1 MINLKCDQDL
11 AELGIINPGG
21 WNMLA
26 FWDHLDSCD
35 KCREAQVAQ
44 QNIFNIQRIPQAG
57 PQGLQLQPA
66 ARRGKPPAVIRPL
79 RRQRPTQ
86 CPCGA

>member
-35 KCREAQVAQ
+35 KCREDQVALIDEL
-44 QNIFNIQRIPQAG
+44 N
-57 PQGLQLQPA
+57 
-66 ARRGKPPAVIRPL
+66 KVISGERDFSAFL
-79 RRQRPTQ
+79 SSH
-86 CPCGA
+86 G